1 MKILEWDEELAT
13 IAQRH
18 ADQCV
23 FAHDCSDC
31 RKVNRFG
38 VGQNLYISKQSLR
51 LPDNNWK
58 QGITNWYDEVSLFS
72 RTKVEPFQFAAS
84 YGHYSQLVWAD
95 THKIGCGLSS
105 YREGKWFASLYT
117 CNYGPNGNFIKGQMY
132 KQGSGCSECSGN
144 ETCSIDF
151 PGLCEP
157 RSSAFTPPRPTFVPT
172 PKPSVQTEKP
182 FIITNPEPTP
192 KPTPRPTP
200 PPTPRPTPKPFQ
212 TPRFIPTSSP
222 VLNPVFT
229 PKFAPVPNTGLK
241 NFAPTSN
248 RFIPQSV
255 RTTEQPSFK
264 PAARNP
270 NSSSTNSTLFYCGF
284 ETEESSC
291 KVRSG
296 GSKWVRSENFFSG
309 IQNHY
314 FGAELNPGDQT
325 EFFFES
331 LIAPPPGGIAC
342 LDFRYKKYSTA
353 DSVPLTVMAWPFKG
367 KPGKINIIRDSPD
380 PGTWIRAQVTYRN
393 IDNYFLVMLRGKG
406 PAQTRGKLYLAVD
419 DLTVRE
425 GQCDD

>member
-1 MKILEWDEELAT
+1 MPTQLNLVGMVTLTAVLLPLVFSQQQYCEFSYKHTMCSTQTPGPACNGNILRRGVSSEEKQIILNTHNRLRAIIARGEEKRGAPGPQPPASNMKILEWDEELAT

-264 PAARNP
+264 PAAR
-270 NSSSTNSTLFYCGF
+270 
-284 ETEESSC
+284 
-291 KVRSG
+291 
-296 GSKWVRSENFFSG
+296 
-309 IQNHY
+309 
-314 FGAELNPGDQT
+314 
-325 EFFFES
+325 
-331 LIAPPPGGIAC
+331 
-342 LDFRYKKYSTA
+342 
-353 DSVPLTVMAWPFKG
+353 
-367 KPGKINIIRDSPD
+367 
-380 PGTWIRAQVTYRN
+380 
-393 IDNYFLVMLRGKG
+393 
-406 PAQTRGKLYLAVD
+406 
-419 DLTVRE
+419 
-425 GQCDD
+425 